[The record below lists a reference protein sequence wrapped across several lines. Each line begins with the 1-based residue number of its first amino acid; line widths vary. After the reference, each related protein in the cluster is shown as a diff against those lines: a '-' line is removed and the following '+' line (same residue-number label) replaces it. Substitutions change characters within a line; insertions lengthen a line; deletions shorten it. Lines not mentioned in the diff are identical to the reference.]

1 MPNPYNDGDIAIET
15 LTKMHVS
22 YLNSQY
28 DGTVLQKWK
37 EQKTDKTESVFEQ
50 IDRRLGYCLV
60 LSAVKAADKNCSK
73 FIITIK
79 NTGFAALYEPVI
91 LTLSAV
97 CCTADNINN
106 APCLSSENTV
116 LGRSEIAK
124 LPAGEQCIVSVD
136 CPLIALSSGQYKL
149 TVSMALKRSQ
159 KKVFFDNC
167 DTVGILTVI

>member
-1 MPNPYNDGDIAIET
+1 MKRS
-15 LTKMHVS
+15 TKMHVS

-106 APCLSSENTV
+106 APCLPLETPYLAGVRLQNSRRESS
-116 LGRSEIAK
+116 
-124 LPAGEQCIVSVD
+124 VSY
-136 CPLIALSSGQYKL
+136 PLTARL
-149 TVSMALKRSQ
+149 
-159 KKVFFDNC
+159 
-167 DTVGILTVI
+167 

>member
-1 MPNPYNDGDIAIET
+1 MLDS
-15 LTKMHVS
+15 L
-22 YLNSQY
+22 SQRLSKI
-28 DGTVLQKWK
+28 V
-37 EQKTDKTESVFEQ
+37 KTMRGQ
-50 IDRRLGYCLV
+50 ARL
-60 LSAVKAADKNCSK
+60 
-73 FIITIK
+73 
-79 NTGFAALYEPVI
+79 P
-91 LTLSAV
+91 
-97 CCTADNINN
+97 
-106 APCLSSENTV
+106 SENTI

>member
-1 MPNPYNDGDIAIET
+1 MPNPYNDGDTAIET

-22 YLNSQY
+22 YWTASMTHRTSKMERTKDRQNWIRLWTNRPPS
-28 DGTVLQKWK
+28 GVL
-37 EQKTDKTESVFEQ
+37 S
-50 IDRRLGYCLV
+50 G
-60 LSAVKAADKNCSK
+60 LSAVNAADKNCSK

-106 APCLSSENTV
+106 APCLSSENIV

-124 LPAGEQCIVSVD
+124 LPAGEQCIVSVN

-159 KKVFFDNC
+159 KKSLF
-167 DTVGILTVI
+167 L

>member
-1 MPNPYNDGDIAIET
+1 
-15 LTKMHVS
+15 MHVS

-50 IDRRLGYCLV
+50 IDRRLGYFLI
-60 LSAVKAADKNCSK
+60 LSSVKAADKNCSK

-79 NTGFAALYEPVI
+79 NSGFAALYESVI

-106 APCLSSENTV
+106 APDLPLETTV